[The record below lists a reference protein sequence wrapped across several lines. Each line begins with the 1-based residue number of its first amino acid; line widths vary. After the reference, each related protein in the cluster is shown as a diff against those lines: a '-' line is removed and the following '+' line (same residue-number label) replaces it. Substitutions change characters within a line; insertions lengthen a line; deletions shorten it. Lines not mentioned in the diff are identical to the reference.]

1 MAINFR
7 KSAIGNY
14 IYLNPKDYLDNKYEP
29 SVSNFDE
36 QSLYNNLGEV
46 KEELKRIITYKAS
59 SREIEAAKYIE
70 AVMNGLLGVE
80 TTVSSLNK
88 KLINMQNEFQET
100 LKEAISED
108 LNARLQAKTK
118 DTTAGVAIGENLSV
132 DYEKDYKEK
141 LNQAHRALAKA
152 VKENDA
158 YIQLNDLNAKKI
170 TEILKQLKD
179 IVNKEL
185 TAADVT
191 IVQSKLSQLYKI
203 VNRTLEQT
211 TTSAKLKDESKTIT
225 VTQKMQD
232 ALIDLKN
239 TLSNVP
245 DLKLEGGVKTA
256 LGTFLIKQLQQ
267 ETRIPATYVGDVL
280 EYAAAIAGAQAL
292 KTAES
297 FTKEEMKKA
306 VKNYVLGGQRSNP
319 GLIQANFAVNFE
331 PNDNEKLLDFSGTG
345 ASALISTTASQNKVD
360 IAFPLPENKIA
371 NISAKNLSIRTHTT
385 FDIVR
390 GTHLLNL
397 IQTIPVITN
406 HWINILNTQ
415 KDTENLDFSRDMSLF
430 IIAKG
435 LRGDVVKFK
444 DDSLTMESAQFLM
457 MNDTSGTHGLIVRPM
472 SSILT
477 NISDDKIL
485 SYTKRIRTDI
495 ISMLQSF
502 PEVPKDEAPDV
513 EAMQR
518 RIHDILMKLKAITV
532 NISLNTQDIYN
543 TSLN

>member
-59 SREIEAAKYIE
+59 AREIEAAKYIE

-80 TTVSSLNK
+80 TTVSSLNE

-118 DTTAGVAIGENLSV
+118 DTTAGVAIGENLSI

-141 LNQAHRALAKA
+141 LSQAHEKLAKA

-170 TEILKQLKD
+170 TEILKQLNN
-179 IVNKEL
+179 IINKEL
-185 TAADVT
+185 TEADIT

-203 VNRTLEQT
+203 VDRTLEQT
-211 TTSAKLKDESKTIT
+211 TTSAELKGDSKTIG
-225 VTQKMQD
+225 VTQNMKN
-232 ALIDLKN
+232 ALIDLEN
-239 TLSNVP
+239 TLGNMQ
-245 DLKLEGGVKTA
+245 DLKLEGSIKTA
-256 LGTFLIKQLQQ
+256 LGTFLIKQLRQKV
-267 ETRIPATYVGDVL
+267 RIPATYIGDVL
-280 EYAAAIAGAQAL
+280 EYAAAVAGAQAL

-297 FTKEEMKKA
+297 FTKEEMKEA
-306 VKNYVLGGQRSNP
+306 IKNYVLGGQRSNP
-319 GLIQANFAVNFE
+319 GLIQSYFAIDFKPDEKEELVNS
-331 PNDNEKLLDFSGTG
+331 PVG
-345 ASALISTTASQNKVD
+345 SALISTMASQNKID
-360 IAFPLPENKIA
+360 IAFPLPNDKLA
-371 NISAKNLSIRTHTT
+371 NISAKNLNIRTHTT
-385 FDIVR
+385 FDIVS
-390 GTHLLNL
+390 GTHLFNL

-406 HWINILNTQ
+406 HWINMLNTQ
-415 KDTENLDFSRDMSLF
+415 KDTENLDFSRDMGLF

-435 LRGDVVKFK
+435 LRGDVAKFK
-444 DDSLTMESAQFLM
+444 DGSLTMESAQFLM
-457 MNDTSGTHGLIVRPM
+457 MNDTSGTHGLIVRPI
-472 SSILT
+472 SLILANIPDNSIL
-477 NISDDKIL
+477 N
-485 SYTKRIRTDI
+485 YTKNIRKDI
-495 ISMLQSF
+495 LDTLVSF
-502 PEVPKDEAPDV
+502 PKIQPPSEQG
-513 EAMQR
+513 MQQ
-518 RIHDILMKLKAITV
+518 RISEILMKLKAITV